1 MKRIILI
8 AGICLVSLV
17 GIQAQQ
23 TTAKTAPTLD
33 QKVDKM
39 MKTLTATCNLTP
51 DQVTKARPIVTET
64 IKAHMANKQQYGSDK
79 DKLKSANKATLA
91 TENAKMNAIL
101 NADQQE
107 KLADFEKQRQA
118 AAQKKQAGG
127 NPQ

>member
-8 AGICLVSLV
+8 AGICLVSIV

>member
-118 AAQKKQAGG
+118 AAQKKQAGS

>member
-8 AGICLVSLV
+8 AGICLVSIV

-118 AAQKKQAGG
+118 AAQKKQAGS